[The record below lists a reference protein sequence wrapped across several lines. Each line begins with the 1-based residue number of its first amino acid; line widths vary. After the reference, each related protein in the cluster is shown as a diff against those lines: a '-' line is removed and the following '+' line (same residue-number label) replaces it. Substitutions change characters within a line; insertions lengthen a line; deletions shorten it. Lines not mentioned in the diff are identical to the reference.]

1 MKRFIENDLFG
12 DYLIVPKDVE
22 LVVRP
27 SEQFRHRIVVEI
39 YYQNKYIDETS
50 NEDQTGDPL
59 NPLHE
64 DVMLNALC
72 ESVICILGRN
82 GIDARKKE
90 KIQKPWKDEHIS
102 MR

>member
-1 MKRFIENDLFG
+1 MKSFIENDLFG

-22 LVVRP
+22 LVVGP
-27 SEQFRHRIVVEI
+27 SEQFRHKIEVKI
-39 YYQNKYIDETS
+39 YYKNKYVNKATFKDE
-50 NEDQTGDPL
+50 TGDPL

-72 ESVICILGRN
+72 ESVKRILDRK
-82 GIDARKKE
+82 GIIVCEKE

-102 MR
+102 MI